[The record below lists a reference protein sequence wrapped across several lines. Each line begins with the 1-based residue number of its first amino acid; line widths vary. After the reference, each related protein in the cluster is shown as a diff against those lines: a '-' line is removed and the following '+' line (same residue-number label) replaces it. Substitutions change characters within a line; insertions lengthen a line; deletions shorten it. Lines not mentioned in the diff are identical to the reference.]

1 MSESK
6 FKDELE
12 NIHSQVKA
20 KFEGH
25 TDQPQR
31 RLGAINCFW
40 IQFHLD
46 IELTDRESNQFKE

>member
-31 RLGAINCFW
+31 RLGAINCF
-40 IQFHLD
+40 
-46 IELTDRESNQFKE
+46 

>member
-31 RLGAINCFW
+31 RLGAI
-40 IQFHLD
+40 QFHLD
-46 IELTDRESNQFKE
+46 IELTGRESNQFKE